1 MIELCISRPFRLPVY
16 STIDS
21 ATPHYI
27 LGDPHEL
34 DEFDSPTQPDPENPR
49 SACAD
54 RRSTMSQ
61 LGKSPPDAMAY
72 EWYNGRAALLKEGI
86 RGDGI
91 FTKENTIR
99 TNH

>member
-1 MIELCISRPFRLPVY
+1 MIELCISRPFRLPVF

-27 LGDPHEL
+27 LGDPHEF
-34 DEFDSPTQPDPENPR
+34 DEFDSPTQPGPENSR

-54 RRSTMSQ
+54 RRSTMRQ
-61 LGKSPPDAMAY
+61 QRKSLPDAMAY

-86 RGDGI
+86 RGAGK
-91 FTKENTIR
+91 FANEYTIR

>member
-1 MIELCISRPFRLPVY
+1 MIELRISRPFRLQVY

-27 LGDPHEL
+27 LGDPHEFDEL
-34 DEFDSPTQPDPENPR
+34 DMPTQPGPENPR

-61 LGKSPPDAMAY
+61 QGNSLPDAMGY
-72 EWYNGRAALLKEGI
+72 EWYKGRAALLKEGI
-86 RGDGI
+86 RGHGI
-91 FTKENTIR
+91 FTIENTIR